1 VIVLDCSYTLAM
13 VMPDEVRPA
22 SMAQT
27 AAGRMLVPSL
37 WPYEV
42 ANALR
47 NGLRRRRVDEE
58 QVAVVC
64 MRLEGLRI
72 ETLGTADI
80 GVRQRFTA
88 AQTHQLSAYDAAYI
102 ELALNLQC
110 PLATLDAG
118 LADAA
123 RRAGLRIVA

>member
-64 MRLEGLRI
+64 TRLEGLRI
-72 ETLGTADI
+72 ETLGGADI
-80 GVRQRFTA
+80 GVRQRFVA
-88 AQTHQLSAYDAAYI
+88 SQTHQLTSYDAAYI

-123 RRAGLRIVA
+123 RRAGLRTVT

>member
-1 VIVLDCSYTLAM
+1 MIVLDCSYTLAM

-58 QVAVVC
+58 QMAVVC
-64 MRLEGLRI
+64 TRLEGLRI
-72 ETLGTADI
+72 ETLGAADI
-80 GVRQRFTA
+80 GVRQRFVA
-88 AQTHQLSAYDAAYI
+88 SQTHQLSAYDAAYI

-110 PLATLDAG
+110 PLATLDAS

>member
-13 VMPDEVRPA
+13 VMPDEARPPG
-22 SMAQT
+22 MART

-37 WPYEV
+37 WAYEV

-47 NGLRRRRVDEE
+47 SGLRRRRVDET
-58 QVAVVC
+58 QVAMVC
-64 MRLEGLRI
+64 TRLEGLGI
-72 ETLGTADI
+72 ETVGSADM
-80 GVRQRFTA
+80 GVRQRFVAT
-88 AQTHQLSAYDAAYI
+88 QTHQLSAYDAAYV
-102 ELALNLQC
+102 ELALNLHC

>member
-13 VMPDEVRPA
+13 VMPDEARPA

-47 NGLRRRRVDEE
+47 NGLRRKRVDEE

-72 ETLGTADI
+72 ETLGPADI

-88 AQTHQLSAYDAAYI
+88 AQTHQLGAYEAAYI

-118 LADAA
+118 LSDAA

>member
-64 MRLEGLRI
+64 TRLEGLRI
-72 ETLGTADI
+72 ETLGGADI
-80 GVRQRFTA
+80 GVRQRFVA
-88 AQTHQLSAYDAAYI
+88 SHTHQLPAYEAAYI
-102 ELALNLQC
+102 ELALNLHC
-110 PLATLDAG
+110 PLATLDASV
-118 LADAA
+118 ADAA

>member
-1 VIVLDCSYTLAM
+1 MIVLDCSYTLAM

-22 SMAQT
+22 SMAKT

-58 QVAVVC
+58 QVAIVC
-64 MRLEGLRI
+64 ARLEGLRI
-72 ETLGTADI
+72 ETVGAADA
-80 GVRQRFTA
+80 GVRQRFIA
-88 AQTHQLSAYDAAYI
+88 AHTHQLTAYDAAYI
-102 ELALNLQC
+102 ELALNLHC
-110 PLATLDAG
+110 PLATLDAT

-123 RRAGLRIVA
+123 RRIGLRIVA